1 MRNALPALALLALS
15 MGPPPPNV
23 VKCSMSADGIVEVF
37 MQDGKVQPFYPR
49 VLVFDKDGA
58 YVFGTQGYG
67 AQTAANIIKATHLA
81 PQKNV
86 PRLEAF
92 AAFLRDADG
101 KPIAPAALKGRATVA
116 QLGAAWC
123 KPCHELEAEL
133 RRVGGINLL
142 LIDADTNGRIEE
154 LKAAMRKR
162 LGK

>member
-1 MRNALPALALLALS
+1 
-15 MGPPPPNV
+15 
-23 VKCSMSADGIVEVF
+23 MSADGMVEVF
-37 MQDGKVQPFYPR
+37 MQDGKLQPFYPR
-49 VLVFDKDGA
+49 VLVFDKEGA

-67 AQTAANIIKATHLA
+67 GQTAANIIKATNLP

-116 QLGAAWC
+116 QLGASWC
-123 KPCHELEAEL
+123 KPCHQLEAEL

-142 LIDADTNGRIEE
+142 LVDADTNGRIEE
-154 LKAAMRKR
+154 LKAAMRNI
-162 LGK
+162 LGR